1 MQDLFYLE
9 QFKEL
14 KQQYPDTFYYHLVV
28 SRDEAEGMIQK
39 WYVTDFLT
47 ENTVKQYQEYYLC
60 GAPAMIEWCQEKLK
74 TLWVPEEQVFF
85 EKYS

>member
-39 WYVTDFLT
+39 
-47 ENTVKQYQEYYLC
+47 
-60 GAPAMIEWCQEKLK
+60 
-74 TLWVPEEQVFF
+74 
-85 EKYS
+85 